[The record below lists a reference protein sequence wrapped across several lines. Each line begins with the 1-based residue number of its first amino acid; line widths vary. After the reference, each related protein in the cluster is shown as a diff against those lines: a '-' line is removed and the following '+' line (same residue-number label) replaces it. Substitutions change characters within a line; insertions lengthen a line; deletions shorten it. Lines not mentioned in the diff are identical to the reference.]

1 MTVRIE
7 LTSRLAEIAGFAGDS
22 LDVSSPRTL
31 RDALIAVEQR
41 LVCGSG
47 SELLA
52 RGRLHPSILVVLN
65 ECACTRADENVPLRG
80 GETIRLMLPVAGG

>member
-22 LDVSSPRTL
+22 LDASVIPTL
-31 RDALIAVEQR
+31 RDALGAVERR
-41 LVCGSG
+41 LVRGSA
-47 SELLA
+47 SKLLA

-65 ECACTRADENVPLRG
+65 ECACTRADEGVPLRG